1 MKTTQLTCG
10 CCGAYFKTW
19 PEYTDQDQDRGFG
32 ICAPCQGINELRN
45 VEETTKSINL
55 LAERLNEPNRTKFL
69 AYARHIQEYLVECA
83 FRDGILK
90 WTIAGK

>member
-19 PEYTDQDQDRGFG
+19 PEYTDQDQDRDYG
-32 ICAPCQGINELRN
+32 ICAPCQGIIADRNEKEL
-45 VEETTKSINL
+45 TKSINL
-55 LAERLNEPNRTKFL
+55 LASALNETNRAKFL
-69 AYARHIQEYLVECA
+69 ARPKHVQAHLVDLA

-90 WTIAGK
+90 WTIAGR